1 MVRNRVYRR
10 DYKIHDID
18 EKNRFHHVRESEK
31 ASLDDRYSVNKKNH
45 VGSWTEKLTWATQ

>member
-45 VGSWTEKLTWATQ
+45 VGS